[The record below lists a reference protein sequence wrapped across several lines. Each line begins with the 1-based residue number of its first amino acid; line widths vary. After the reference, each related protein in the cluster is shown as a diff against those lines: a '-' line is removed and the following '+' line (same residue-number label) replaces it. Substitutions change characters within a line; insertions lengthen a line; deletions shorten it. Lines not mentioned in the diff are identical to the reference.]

1 MKNPARFI
9 IISLLASSLSIQA
22 HSSELS
28 LGKHNTIVV
37 SNGKKKVGFAPD
49 FCLIY
54 RNENPKMKLKNLT
67 ECKYFVP
74 VWEAVDVPP
83 EKIFKERIYGA
94 EHGGD
99 GIDASLQDKVSH
111 RLTGDYFYAG
121 KRIDFTTTS
130 VESRHD
136 TIFIQ
141 AVATGYGDLSAKVYD
156 DQKNYPVLEYDF
168 RPSRDGYFSVVYT
181 GAPEYSLDEVEEVWQ
196 PMVWQ
201 QKRFPLASYL
211 TMAYQCSLPATMV
224 GLSSYSYGVLADSKE
239 LPFLPLPTREHNNK
253 FGVILRNTAGNAQP
267 MIAAPILGGEQ
278 SQMKPG
284 ERFTMAI
291 RLVVS
296 PEKITDAYEDMAVNL
311 FGFHDYRTNT
321 ISSTN
326 QVIDRIIDY
335 TLSPYSNFIDSLK
348 GCSYSTDV
356 PGSTKNVSSLHPL
369 SIALVTDN
377 DSLFHCRAFPIM
389 EYMLSRDNT
398 LFCLDT
404 AQKVQ
409 RPSRKLGRPC
419 SPTSELITLYELTG
433 HNCDVLKE
441 WAENKFYRNKP
452 VEKRE
457 QGRGLWYDG
466 LAMYK
471 SGESPAYLDWAIRG
485 ADYYIQQQVNE
496 KQSTFGGFFFWN
508 SFIPKYIQLLEMYEA
523 TGKKSYLEAAHQ
535 AARYYAMFVW
545 MCPQIPMEQITV
557 NKGNKAPWYWYLKQR
572 GIPQQ
577 SAPEETVD
585 AWRLS
590 EIGLTAE
597 SPTTG
602 IGHRAVFMAHHAP
615 YFLRLA
621 HYTGDTFL
629 RDIARSAIVGRYR
642 NFPGYHINTERST
655 AYEQIDFPYHRHE
668 EISSTSFHYNH
679 PFPQVSF
686 LIDYLVAD
694 AFDKS
699 NEEIAFP
706 SRHIEGYGY
715 LQNKFYGHE
724 PGHFYNEKNA
734 WLWMPK
740 GLVTV
745 GHVELNYLSA
755 RADNALCIAFMNQCD
770 SDVSTTFS
778 IDTKRV
784 PTLMGQKKA
793 ELWSAD
799 KKIGE
804 IDLTDGKAPIT
815 VPAKGITSVIIKGCN
830 IHTSVQ
836 ENFAQKG
843 SKWKNSS
850 FHSDFGHLSALML
863 DMGKNLKEAYL
874 FLRDDDSI
882 FKEVT
887 LLYRFDDGRFQMLKD
902 LSYPFEFSVPV
913 PEGTETI
920 YMQIMGIDVNDNLQK
935 GELFKLSKE

>member
-1 MKNPARFI
+1 MKNI
-9 IISLLASSLSIQA
+9 INLTVLCLLASCIVGNAQSTN
-22 HSSELS
+22 LS
-28 LGKHNTIVV
+28 LDKNKSIVV
-37 SNGKKKVGFAPD
+37 SNNKEKVSFAPD

-54 RNENPKMKLKNLT
+54 SADNPDMALKNLT

-74 VWEAVDVPP
+74 VWKAQDVPAD
-83 EKIFKERIYGA
+83 KIFKERVYGE

-99 GIDASLQDKVSH
+99 GIDASLQNKVKH
-111 RLTGDYFYAG
+111 LLTGDYFYAG
-121 KRIDFTTTS
+121 KRIDFVTNI
-130 VESRHD
+130 VEDRND
-136 TIFIQ
+136 TIYIR
-141 AVATGYGDLSAKVYD
+141 ATAEGFGQLSAKVYD
-156 DQKNYPVLEYDF
+156 DGKEYPVLSYDF
-168 RPSRDGYFSVVYT
+168 QAYREGYFSVVYV
-181 GAPEYSLDEVEEVWQ
+181 GAPEHNLDDVKEVWQ

-201 QKRFPLASYL
+201 QKRFPQASYL

-224 GLSSYSYGVLADSKE
+224 GMSSYSYGVLADTNE
-239 LPFLPLPTREHNNK
+239 LPFMPLPTREHNNK
-253 FGVILRNTAGNAQP
+253 FGVLLRNAAGNAQP
-267 MIAAPILGGEQ
+267 MIAAPILGGEH
-278 SQMKPG
+278 SKMKQG
-284 ERFTMAI
+284 EHFNMRL

-296 PEKITDAYEDMAVNL
+296 PDKITDTYEDIAVGL
-311 FGFHDYRTNT
+311 FDFHDYRTNT

-326 QVIDRIIDY
+326 KVIDRIVDY
-335 TLSPYSNFIDSLK
+335 TLSDYSNFIDSLK

-377 DSLFHCRAFPIM
+377 DSLFRYRAYPIV

-404 AQKVQ
+404 TQKVQ
-409 RPSRKLGRPC
+409 RPSRKLGVAC
-419 SPTSELITLYELTG
+419 APTSELITLYDLTG
-433 HNCDVLKE
+433 KGCGTLKE
-441 WAENKFYRNKP
+441 WAENKFYKNKP
-452 VEKRE
+452 EKDRE
-457 QGRGLWYDG
+457 IGRGIWYDG

-471 SGESPAYLDWAIRG
+471 AGEESAYLDWAIRG
-485 ADYYIQQQVNE
+485 ADYYVKTQVDE
-496 KQSTFGGFFFWN
+496 KQSKFGGFFFWN
-508 SFIPKYIQLLEMYEA
+508 SFTPKYIHLLEMYEA
-523 TGKKSYLEAAHQ
+523 TGRKSYLEAAHQ

-545 MCPQIPMEQITV
+545 MCPQIPEEKITV
-557 NKGNKAPWYWYLKQR
+557 NKGNKAPWYWYLKER

-642 NFPGYHINTERST
+642 NFPGYHINTERNT
-655 AYEQIDFPYHRHE
+655 AYEQVDFPFLRHE
-668 EISSTSFHYNH
+668 QISATSFHYNH
-679 PFPQVSF
+679 PFPQISF

-699 NEEIAFP
+699 NEKIAFP

-715 LQNKFYGHE
+715 LQNKFYGHA
-724 PGHFYNEKNA
+724 PGYFYDEKNA

-740 GLVTV
+740 GLVNIEN
-745 GHVELNYLSA
+745 VELNYLSA
-755 RADNALCIAFMNQCD
+755 RADNALCVAFMNQ
-770 SDVSTTFS
+770 SGSEVSTDFK
-778 IDTKRV
+778 IDVLRV
-784 PTLMGQKKA
+784 PAISGRKKA

-799 KKIGE
+799 KKVGE
-804 IDLTDGKAPIT
+804 IDIVDGSGKIT
-815 VPAKGITSVIIKGCN
+815 VPAKGIMSIIVKDCRVR
-830 IHTSVQ
+830 TELQ
-836 ENFAQKG
+836 ENFATKG
-843 SKWKNSS
+843 RQWKNSS

-863 DMGKNLKEAYL
+863 DMGKDLKQAYV

-882 FKEVT
+882 FKEIT
-887 LLYRFDDGRFQMLKD
+887 LLYRFDNGRFQMQKD
-902 LSYPFEFSVPV
+902 LHYPFEFSIPV
-913 PEGTETI
+913 PDNVENV
-920 YMQIMGIDVNDNLQK
+920 YMQVMGVDVEGNLQK
-935 GELFKLSKE
+935 GELFKLSQD